1 MLEEYSTSP
10 TTILLLITVI
20 GISHLFHTDISQ
32 NFKKYLETNPLI
44 KQIIIFLVIFTII
57 SHMYKSEDFKTLIF
71 ISVIIYLLFL
81 FTLKS
86 NYKYQL
92 AILSVLCLYSI
103 YDNIIKNKEDKLKID
118 PQLNLDYKEKI
129 FESHNKNRKIAY
141 VGIAIFIIIGAL
153 YNEHTKQEQ
162 FKEQFN
168 LIKFLFPK

>member
-32 NFKKYLETNPLI
+32 NFKKYLETNSFV

-57 SHMYKSEDFKTLIF
+57 SHLYKTEDFKTLLLV
-71 ISVIIYLLFL
+71 SVIIYLLFL

-118 PQLNLDYKEKI
+118 PQLSLEYKEKI

-141 VGIAIFIIIGAL
+141 VGIAVFILIGVL
-153 YNEHTKQEQ
+153 YNENIKQQQ
-162 FKEQFN
+162 FQQQFS
-168 LIKFLFPK
+168 LMKFLFP

>member
-10 TTILLLITVI
+10 TTILLLITVV

-32 NFKKYLETNPLI
+32 NFKKYLETNSFI

-57 SHMYKSEDFKTLIF
+57 SHLYKTEDLKTLLLV
-71 ISVIIYLLFL
+71 SVIIYLLFL

-118 PQLNLDYKEKI
+118 PQLSLEYKEKI
-129 FESHNKNRKIAY
+129 FELHNKHRKFAY
-141 VGIAIFIIIGAL
+141 AGIAIFILIGAL
-153 YNEHTKQEQ
+153 YNEHIKQQQ
-162 FKEQFN
+162 FQQQFS
-168 LIKFLFPK
+168 LMKFLFP

>member
-57 SHMYKSEDFKTLIF
+57 SHMYKTEDFKTILF
-71 ISVIIYLLFL
+71 VSVIIYLLFL

-103 YDNIIKNKEDKLKID
+103 YDNLIKNKEDKMRID
-118 PQLNLDYKEKI
+118 PQLSLEYKEKI
-129 FESHNKNRKIAY
+129 FELHNRNRKFAY
-141 VGIAIFIIIGAL
+141 IGIAIFIMIGAL
-153 YNEHTKQEQ
+153 YNENMKQQQ
-162 FKEQFN
+162 FQKEFS
-168 LIKFLFPK
+168 LVKFLFP

>member
-57 SHMYKSEDFKTLIF
+57 SHMYKTEDFKTILF
-71 ISVIIYLLFL
+71 VSVIIYLLFL

-103 YDNIIKNKEDKLKID
+103 YDNLIKNKEDKMRID
-118 PQLNLDYKEKI
+118 PQLSLEYKEKI

-141 VGIAIFIIIGAL
+141 AGIAIFILIGAL
-153 YNEHTKQEQ
+153 YNENMKQQQ
-162 FKEQFN
+162 FQQQFS
-168 LIKFLFPK
+168 LMKFLFP

>member
-32 NFKKYLETNPLI
+32 NFKKYLETNSLI

-57 SHMYKSEDFKTLIF
+57 SHMYKTEDLKTLLF
-71 ISVIIYLLFL
+71 VSVIIYLLFL

-103 YDNIIKNKEDKLKID
+103 YDNLIKNKEDKIRID
-118 PQLNLDYKEKI
+118 PQLSLEYKKNIIEL
-129 FESHNKNRKIAY
+129 HNKHRKFAY
-141 VGIAIFIIIGAL
+141 TGIAIFIIIGAL
-153 YNEHTKQEQ
+153 YNEHMKQKQ
-162 FKEQFN
+162 FQQEFS
-168 LIKFLFPK
+168 LVKFLFP

>member
-32 NFKKYLETNPLI
+32 NFKKYLENNTFV
-44 KQIIIFLVIFTII
+44 KQIIIFLIIFTIV
-57 SHMYKSEDFKTLIF
+57 SHLYKTEDLKTLLLV
-71 ISVIIYLLFL
+71 SVIIYLLFL

-103 YDNIIKNKEDKLKID
+103 YDNIIKNKEDKIKID
-118 PQLNLDYKEKI
+118 PQLSLEYKENI
-129 FESHNKNRKIAY
+129 FKSHNKNRKIAY
-141 VGIAIFIIIGAL
+141 AGIAIFILIGAL
-153 YNEHTKQEQ
+153 YNEHMKLQQ
-162 FKEQFN
+162 FQQQFS
-168 LIKFLFPK
+168 LMKFLFP